1 MHLYFPMIIKIT
13 VLKSNSK
20 TNETVCNDFVFND
33 DEWNAEDIEIL
44 DVKSK
49 SSLIMNEALNAL
61 LFLYQGFGEH
71 LNLSENLDFDDF
83 EYILPVYTATDK
95 KKRKRGYIF
104 QIKEMDEIQ
113 TRIILVAPKHYLSAQ
128 L

>member
-13 VLKSNSK
+13 VLKTNST
-20 TNETVCNDFVFND
+20 TNKTVCNDFVFND

-49 SSLIMNEALNAL
+49 SSLIMNESLNAF

-71 LNLSENLDFDDF
+71 LNLSENLDLDDF
-83 EYILPVYTATDK
+83 EYILPVYTGTDK

>member
-1 MHLYFPMIIKIT
+1 MIIKIT

-49 SSLIMNEALNAL
+49 SSLIMNEALNAF

-71 LNLSENLDFDDF
+71 LNLSENLDLDDF
-83 EYILPVYTATDK
+83 EYIFPVYTSTDS

-104 QIKEMDEIQ
+104 QMKEMDGIQ

>member
-1 MHLYFPMIIKIT
+1 MIIKIT
-13 VLKSNSK
+13 VLKTNST

-33 DEWNAEDIEIL
+33 DECNAEDIEIL

-49 SSLIMNEALNAL
+49 SSLIMNEALNAF
-61 LFLYQGFGEH
+61 LFLSQGFGEQ
-71 LNLSENLDFDDF
+71 LQLSENLDVEDLENVFP
-83 EYILPVYTATDK
+83 IYTSTDS

-104 QIKEMDEIQ
+104 QMKEMDGIQ
-113 TRIILVAPKHYLSAQ
+113 TRIILVAPQHYLSAQ